1 MKSKS
6 SPSRTVPY
14 FASEGLEI
22 QGDGL
27 TKPQIRYVRHDA
39 AAGPAGLPVTVGCIA
54 ARILPKERSTRT
66 VVPNCAFTAS

>member
-14 FASEGLEI
+14 FVSEGQEI

-27 TKPQIRYVRHDA
+27 TKPQIRNVQHDA
-39 AAGPAGLPVTVGCIA
+39 AAVGPAGLPVTVGCTA
-54 ARILPKERSTRT
+54 AMITAVE
-66 VVPNCAFTAS
+66 CGIMFTLNGR